1 MARGRTLDD
10 AAKTIGI
17 QAEGLRAAALA
28 RQMQNPSNDPL
39 SDFESSMQADKVPE
53 DLDWDA
59 ATMREQ
65 EVLRQMDV
73 DGTLTAEQRAILDD
87 IEAIDARTDTYIEAV
102 QAAAVCVMR
111 S

>member
-1 MARGRTLDD
+1 MSNDQ
-10 AAKTIGI
+10 I
-17 QAEGLRAAALA
+17 
-28 RQMQNPSNDPL
+28 QNPEEEAAQVTAAPSTETTTKSSKKTATA
-39 SDFESSMQADKVPE
+39 SDHE
-53 DLDWDA
+53 DFDWDA

-65 EVLRQMDV
+65 EMLRQMDV

-87 IEAIDARTDTYIEAV
+87 IEAIDARTDTYIKAV